1 MVEYKVGCCP
11 GGAVVARQRT
21 NQPSKND
28 PASRLLAL
36 PRRLAAFCSR
46 VKFLFRTQTDDGS
59 GHARV
64 YVHGLMQAKP
74 RAKNMERM
82 EEAVAGADYEGLQH
96 FIADSPWAAGPVMD
110 HVTQGVSQLLDG
122 PLALCYI
129 DETAFSKKGEKSV
142 GVARQYNGR
151 LGKVDNCQVAVFAAL
166 GRGDRAA
173 LVGARLYLPEEWC
186 SDAARCK
193 AAGIPEEDR
202 AFKSKAALAFELI
215 LHLREIGARFEAS
228 VLDAGYGKDPA
239 LLRAL
244 DVEGE
249 VFVVDVHRSQ
259 RMWLTDP
266 WPVVPEPVPGRRGR
280 APQAA
285 RAQGANLSVADWAA
299 GQPEEAWRTTVLRQG
314 TKGEIRVQFIHQ
326 RVYFWDGV
334 EECAKLWHLV
344 ARRTLDIDGQPDAV
358 SFTISNAA
366 AEVPAARV
374 VAMACARY
382 FIERG
387 FQDAKSHLGLA
398 DYQIRGWRAW
408 HHHMALV
415 MLAMLFHLRERLVHA
430 EDYPLLSCADLI
442 ELLCYFLP
450 KAAVTPEDVLR
461 QMDQRHRKRQASIDS
476 AYTRQAPWEEPPE
489 EMR

>member
-1 MVEYKVGCCP
+1 MGLRE
-11 GGAVVARQRT
+11 
-21 NQPSKND
+21 
-28 PASRLLAL
+28 
-36 PRRLAAFCSR
+36 RLAAFCSS
-46 VKFLFRTQTDDGS
+46 VKFLFRTQTGDGS
-59 GHARV
+59 EHARI

-96 FIADSPWAAGPVMD
+96 FIADSPWEAGPVMD
-110 HVTQGVSQLLDG
+110 HVAQEVSALLKG
-122 PLALCYI
+122 PLALVYI
-129 DETAFSKKGEKSV
+129 DESAFSKKGEKSV

-151 LGKVDNCQVAVFAAL
+151 LGKVDNCQVGVFAAL

-186 SDAARCK
+186 ADVVRCK
-193 AAGIPEEDR
+193 AAGIPEEHR
-202 AFKSKAALAFELI
+202 IFKPKATLALELI
-215 LHLREIGARFEAS
+215 LHLRGIGVCFEAS

-244 DVEGE
+244 DVAGE
-249 VFVVDVHRSQ
+249 VFVVDGHRSQ

-266 WPVVPEPVPGRRGR
+266 WPVVPEPGAGRRGR
-280 APQAA
+280 APQAV
-285 RAQGANLSVADWAA
+285 RAQGESLSVADWAA
-299 GQPEEAWRTTVLRQG
+299 SLPEEAWRTTVLRPG
-314 TKGEIRVQFIHQ
+314 TKGEIRVQFIHR

-334 EECAKLWHLV
+334 EACAKLWHLV
-344 ARRTLDIDGQPDAV
+344 ARRTLDINGQPDAV

-415 MLAMLFHLRERLVHA
+415 MLAMLFHLRERLIHA
-430 EDYPLLSCADLI
+430 ERYPLLSCADLI

-450 KAAVTPEDVLR
+450 KAAVTPEDILR
-461 QMDQRHRKRQASIDS
+461 QMDQRHRRRQASIDS
-476 AYTRQAPWEEPPE
+476 AYSRQAPWEEPPE
-489 EMR
+489 EVR

>member
-1 MVEYKVGCCP
+1 MVEHKVGCCP

-59 GHARV
+59 GHARF

-110 HVTQGVSQLLDG
+110 HVTQEVSQLLDG

-186 SDAARCK
+186 SDTARCK

-228 VLDAGYGKDPA
+228 VLDVGYGKDPA

-280 APQAA
+280 AP
-285 RAQGANLSVADWAA
+285 QGANLSVADWAA

-334 EECAKLWHLV
+334 EECAKPWHLV

-450 KAAVTPEDVLR
+450 KAAVTAEDVLR

-489 EMR
+489 EIR